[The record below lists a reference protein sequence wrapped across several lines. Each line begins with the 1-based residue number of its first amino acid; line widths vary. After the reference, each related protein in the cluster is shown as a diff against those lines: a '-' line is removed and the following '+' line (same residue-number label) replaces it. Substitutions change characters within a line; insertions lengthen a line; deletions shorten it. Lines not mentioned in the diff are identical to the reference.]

1 MCIYIYKMYIENLY
15 RMMRN
20 RLSARILSN
29 FKIRSFAEGKIRLNI
44 GKIGALQERESNHIL
59 S

>member
-29 FKIRSFAEGKIRLNI
+29 FKIRSFAEGKIRFNI
-44 GKIGALQERESNHIL
+44 GKIGALQERERE
-59 S
+59 

>member
-29 FKIRSFAEGKIRLNI
+29 FKIRSFAEGKIRFNI
-44 GKIGALQERESNHIL
+44 GKIGALEERESNHIL

>member
-1 MCIYIYKMYIENLY
+1 MYVENLY

-20 RLSARILSN
+20 RFSPRILSN
-29 FKIRSFAEGKIRLNI
+29 FKIRSFAEGKIRFNI
-44 GKIGALQERESNHIL
+44 GKIGALEERESNHIL